1 MFTKV
6 HGSRV
11 TSDEGFE
18 IDIGSTGHDG
28 FSVQYAQ
35 GDHFLR
41 IWAFYPQ
48 PLPKDPGLRDQ
59 VPLILEIPSR
69 LDWQSPKGQQLS
81 DTEQKE
87 VLEKIKAALEFLGEN
102 FKFKFEA

>member
-11 TSDEGFE
+11 IYDEGFE

-28 FSVQYAQ
+28 FFVQYSQ
-35 GDHFLR
+35 GDQFLR
-41 IWAFYPQ
+41 IWAYYPQ
-48 PLPKDPGLRDQ
+48 PLSQNHRLRDQ
-59 VPLILEIPSR
+59 VQLILEIPSR
-69 LDWQSPKGQQLS
+69 LDWQSPKDRQLS

-102 FKFKFEA
+102 FKFKSEA